1 MGMNKPVILVID
13 GQGGG
18 LGKQIIEGIRKSGF
32 HCDVVAVGTNS
43 IASSAMHKA
52 GADNSA
58 TGENAVIVN
67 SRHADVI
74 IGPIG
79 IVIADSLFGEISEAM
94 ASAVGRS
101 KALKL
106 LIPIN
111 LCNNIVIGVPDLST
125 NAMLRGVLSQVEEA
139 LDKLKQ
145 IG

>member
-1 MGMNKPVILVID
+1 MNRPVILVID

-18 LGKQIIEGIRKSGF
+18 LGKQIIEGIRKSKLL
-32 HCDVVAVGTNS
+32 CNIIAVGTNS

-67 SRHADVI
+67 SRNADVI

-94 ASAVGRS
+94 AAAVGRS
-101 KALKL
+101 NARKL

-125 NAMLRGVLSQVEEA
+125 NAMLRGVLTQVEEA
-139 LDKLKQ
+139 LDNLK
-145 IG
+145 

>member
-1 MGMNKPVILVID
+1 MNRPVILVID

-18 LGKQIIEGIRKSGF
+18 LGKQIIEGIRKYKLL
-32 HCDVVAVGTNS
+32 CNIIAVGTNS

-67 SRHADVI
+67 SRNADVI

-94 ASAVGRS
+94 AAAVGRS
-101 KALKL
+101 NARKL

-125 NAMLRGVLSQVEEA
+125 NAMLRGVLTQVEEA
-139 LDKLKQ
+139 LDNLK
-145 IG
+145 